1 MESATRKGSVKLE
14 QSLVMGLTVLRAEK
28 GSSGTNDN
36 SDKKP
41 ETSLIMRTNID
52 LLEDRVGG
60 RPALIGRRGSKL
72 QRLIALASLPLLM
85 WLGDP
90 CIAQPEPE
98 TICHTVNVE
107 PARLDWIAPIEI
119 PQFDPRLGNL
129 ESVTIQVEA
138 STSTDFRAENVRN
151 SGAAGTFAPVEV
163 SISTTVSLRSGDAV
177 LAAANPKVYR
187 VEYLAARYDGVRDF
201 AGASGV
207 TRLGIAASDTAITV
221 LTAANG
227 DDLGAFVGEGKV
239 SMTLA
244 ASSLAEVK
252 GPGNLVV
259 WVKTD
264 AGGTVKACY
273 AYRRNPPGSGF
284 YVFVEGQT
292 VCEGEAGVLT
302 AQVITEGNGSA
313 SGSYQY
319 FWYDP
324 QDNVVT
330 ENGNPVNSPSI
341 QVEEQGVYRVQVVD
355 GNGIIAEA
363 TGELVV
369 LQTFE
374 PGLTIP
380 TPLPT
385 AGQQGTLA
393 PINIDPN
400 ASYEWAIVES
410 TGPGWAILDGQN
422 SAIVTYRAG
431 SSGTAVFSLTVTYPN
446 GCPKQASIRFGLNPG
461 EGCTIGFWRNKNGM
475 LLITADDFSDLN
487 RLRLRNANGSDR
499 DFDLSSY
506 SLDYNKGVLRNW
518 LTYASSVNMAYM
530 LSAQLAA
537 FTLNVRHGFYT
548 PETLIPVTVG
558 GVTHLYKAI
567 DLIEEV
573 NAMLSDTNDVN
584 GDGKEDGAYVPKG
597 HPNRALF
604 EAYSNALDTANNNC
618 RR

>member
-1 MESATRKGSVKLE
+1 
-14 QSLVMGLTVLRAEK
+14 MGLTMFRAEK
-28 GSSGTNDN
+28 GSSGTSDN
-36 SDKKP
+36 GDSKP

-52 LLEDRVGG
+52 LLENRVGR
-60 RPALIGRRGSKL
+60 RPALIGRRLYKL
-72 QRLIALASLPLLM
+72 HQLIGLASLPLLM

-90 CIAQPEPE
+90 CIAQSEPE

-107 PARLDWIAPIEI
+107 PARLNWIAPIQI

-138 STSTDFRAENVRN
+138 STTTDFKAENLRN
-151 SGAAGTFAPVEV
+151 SGEEGAFAPVEV
-163 SISTTVSLRSGDAV
+163 SISTTVSLQSGDAV
-177 LAAANPKVYR
+177 LAAVNPKVYR
-187 VEYLAARYDGVRDF
+187 VEYLAARYDGIRDF

-207 TRLGIAASDTAITV
+207 TRLGITASDAAITI

-227 DDLGAFVGEGKV
+227 DDLGAFVGQGNV
-239 SMTLA
+239 AMTLA
-244 ASSLAEVK
+244 ASGIAKVK
-252 GPGNLVV
+252 GSGNLMVSIATV
-259 WVKTD
+259 
-264 AGGTVKACY
+264 AAGTVNVCY
-273 AYRRNPPGSGF
+273 AYRQSPPGSGF
-284 YVFVEGQT
+284 YVYVEGQT
-292 VCEGEAGVLT
+292 VCEGELGVLT
-302 AQVITEGNGSA
+302 AQVITEGNGSED
-313 SGSYQY
+313 GNYQY
-319 FWYDP
+319 FWYDS
-324 QDNVVT
+324 QNNLVT
-330 ENGNPVNSPSI
+330 DENGNPVNSQSI
-341 QVEEQGVYRVQVVD
+341 QVEEPGVYRVQVLD
-355 GNGIIAEA
+355 GNGVSAEA

-369 LQTFE
+369 LPSPE

-400 ASYEWAIVES
+400 ASYEWAIIES
-410 TGPGWAILDGQN
+410 TGPGWAIVDCQN

-446 GCPKQASIRFGLNPG
+446 GCPKKASIRFGLNPG
-461 EGCTIGFWRNKNGM
+461 EGCTIGFWRNKNG
-475 LLITADDFSDLN
+475 LRLITEDDFSDLN

-506 SLDYNKGVLRNW
+506 SLDYNKGVFRNW

-537 FTLNVRHGFYT
+537 FTLNVGHGFYT
-548 PETLIPVTVG
+548 PETLIPVTIG
-558 GVTHLYKAI
+558 GVTHLSAI

-573 NAMLSDTNDVN
+573 NALLSDASDVN
-584 GDGKEDGAYVPKG
+584 GDGKEDGGYVPKG

-604 EAYSNALDTANNNC
+604 EAYSKALDAANNNC